1 MKVRTSQNQPK
12 PLSKREM
19 IGEIEQAI
27 SKVEGLEV
35 KFTPRVI
42 RTFLKSANR
51 PYLERAHR
59 WAWYI
64 LNWKYGER
72 MSSDSIYADYEEL
85 MLAIELM
92 FAEGGAK

>member
-1 MKVRTSQNQPK
+1 MKTTGNSQKAKAPTKGQ
-12 PLSKREM
+12 M
-19 IGEIEQAI
+19 ICEIEQAI

-35 KFTPRVI
+35 KFTPRAI
-42 RTFLKSANR
+42 RTLSKSANR
-51 PYLERAHR
+51 SYLERAHR

>member
-1 MKVRTSQNQPK
+1 MKTTGNSQKAKAPTKGQM
-12 PLSKREM
+12 LT
-19 IGEIEQAI
+19 EIERAI

-42 RTFLKSANR
+42 RTFLKPANR

-85 MLAIELM
+85 MLAVQLM
-92 FAEGGAK
+92 FEEGSK